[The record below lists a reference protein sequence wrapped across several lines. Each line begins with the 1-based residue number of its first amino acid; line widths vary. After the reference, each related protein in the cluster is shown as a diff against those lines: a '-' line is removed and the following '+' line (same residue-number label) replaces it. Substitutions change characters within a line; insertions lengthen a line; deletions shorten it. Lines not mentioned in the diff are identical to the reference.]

1 MVRHQFRPSADL
13 MIAMTFGTITYKY
26 ILKEACAFVLG
37 KVYIDNVYF
46 KFENEKNGGITD
58 VNNIP
63 L

>member
-1 MVRHQFRPSADL
+1 

-58 VNNIP
+58 VNSIP